1 MAANKKPTKRPIV
14 ALLVETSNAFSRE
27 LLRGVRDWMRSNR
40 SWAIHLSEQGRG
52 SEPPDWLRLWKGDG
66 IIARIETHEITDA
79 IRKLHLPTVNVSA
92 SGHGDG
98 FPSVISDSAAISRVA
113 ADHLL
118 ERGIKFF
125 GYCGDAR
132 FHWSAQHGKNFVNAL
147 NIRGFKCANYS
158 ARVSDSVDWTF
169 EHKKIAKWLKALPKP
184 VGVMTCYDIRGQQV
198 LDVCRAI
205 DLKVPDEVA
214 VISQHNDELLCDLC
228 DPPLTSVIPN
238 ARRIGSEAAA
248 VLDTMMRGAKP
259 KLTPLLIRPVGV
271 ATRQST
277 DVVAVDDPGL
287 ERAARYIRDKACEPI
302 TVNDVVKVSGLSR
315 TLLERKF
322 KQAFGTSPYEHI
334 LRIRLNTAERLLK
347 ETTLSIGEIAERLA
361 FSSAEHFSATFKK
374 RTGKPPKAL
383 RKN

>member
-1 MAANKKPTKRPIV
+1 MPKKPPTRPIV

-27 LLRGVRDWMRSNR
+27 LLHGIRDWMRSNR
-40 SWAIHLSEQGRG
+40 PWAIHLSEQGRG
-52 SEPPDWLRLWKGDG
+52 SEPPDWLRRWKGDG
-66 IIARIETHEITDA
+66 IIARMETAGIARA
-79 IRKLHLPTVNVSA
+79 IRKLQLPTVNVSA
-92 SGHGDG
+92 SGHANGI
-98 FPSVISDSAAISRVA
+98 PSVISDSAAIAGLA

-118 ERGIKFF
+118 ERGLKSF

-132 FHWSAQHGKNFVNAL
+132 FAWSAQHGKNFVNAL
-147 NIRGFKCANYS
+147 KIRGIKCVNYP
-158 ARVSDSVDWTF
+158 ARVSDSSDWSF
-169 EHKKIAKWLKALPKP
+169 EHKKIATWLKSLPKP
-184 VGVMTCYDIRGQQV
+184 AGVMTCYDIRGQQV

-228 DPPLTSVIPN
+228 DPPLTSVIPS

-248 VLDTMMRGAKP
+248 LLDTMMLGEKATACP
-259 KLTPLLIRPVGV
+259 QLIHPIGV

-277 DVVAVDDPGL
+277 DIVAVDDQGL
-287 ERAARYIRDKACEPI
+287 KRAARFIRDKACEPI
-302 TVNDVVKVSGLSR
+302 TIDDVVRNSGLSR

-322 KQAFGTSPYEHI
+322 KQAFGTSPYEQI

-347 ETTLSIGEIAERLA
+347 ETSLSISEIAERLA

-374 RTGKPPKAL
+374 RRGKPPRGL
-383 RKN
+383 RNSKS